1 MNRFSDGFSD
11 NSYDS
16 LLDEYAGE
24 SLGARSSKQNDKPA
38 VQKKSTP
45 VNQRP
50 APQKKPEFDIDI
62 SSRKVEKKSQLD
74 IELIKPFEDNQPVK
88 SDTMEFSKKTMPV
101 RKDNA
106 RKPIAKSN
114 KSKGIDLS
122 AIKSFIASKIPAKKE
137 AVTEQD
143 NANYYNN
150 SKEKPKVIYK
160 QNGKIKFDFAVL
172 IGLIIKTIRNNQ
184 KECIIFGCCILLSI
198 AISAIALS
206 CVNDVLAI
214 NRQDSEAVEVVLPN
228 EADTSVALKV
238 LDKAG
243 LIKNRIFCSLFLN
256 LMGESD
262 EGYLPGVY
270 YLTADLGV
278 EKMIDRFKTSS
289 KRGAMIS
296 VTIPEG
302 YTLDQIFERLEKNDI
317 CTAESLYQTVE
328 AVDFGAEYD
337 FIAKLDNVEE
347 RYQVLEGYMFP
358 ATYEFEQGADPGSV
372 IRKFLDAFKSRWTE
386 EYAARAAELGMS
398 VDDIIRLASIV
409 EKEGANKEQFTLVS
423 SVLHNRLNRSGIYP
437 LLQCDST
444 KDYVEN
450 TIAKRVNS
458 TAKISSYIIKYNT
471 YDPKCIGLPVSSICN
486 PGPDAIEA
494 ALYPDTTN
502 YYFFRHD
509 KNGKIYMAE
518 KPEEHAANGRLVEK
532 VNAED

>member
-24 SLGARSSKQNDKPA
+24 SLGARSSKQNEKTE
-38 VQKKSTP
+38 VTKKSTP
-45 VNQRP
+45 VTQRP

-62 SSRKVEKKSQLD
+62 SSRSVEKKSQLD
-74 IELIKPFEDNQPVK
+74 IELIKPFEESQPAK
-88 SDTMEFSKKTMPV
+88 SDTMEFSKRTV
-101 RKDNA
+101 SSQNNT
-106 RKPIAKSN
+106 RKPVVKSN
-114 KSKGIDLS
+114 KSKGMDFS
-122 AIKSFIASKIPAKKE
+122 AVKTFIASKIPAKKE
-137 AVTEQD
+137 VANEQNND
-143 NANYYNN
+143 TYYNEPK
-150 SKEKPKVIYK
+150 KEPKIIYK

-172 IGLIIKTIRNNQ
+172 IARIIKLVRNNQ
-184 KECIIFGCCILLSI
+184 KQCIIFGCCILISI
-198 AISAIALS
+198 IISAIALS
-206 CVNDVLAI
+206 CVNDILAI

-228 EADTSVALKV
+228 DADTSVALKV
-238 LDKAG
+238 LDEAG
-243 LIKNRIFCSLFLN
+243 LIKNRLFCNLFLSV
-256 LMGESD
+256 MGEKD
-262 EGYLPGVY
+262 DGYLPGVY

-302 YTLDQIFERLEKNDI
+302 YTIDQIFERLEKNDI
-317 CTAESLYQTVE
+317 CTAESLYQTLE

-337 FIAKLDNVEE
+337 FIAKLDNTED
-347 RYQVLEGYMFP
+347 RYHALEGYMFP

-372 IRKFLDAFKSRWTE
+372 IRKFLDAFKSRWSE
-386 EYAARAAELGMS
+386 KYAARAAELNMS

-450 TIAKRVNS
+450 TIAQRVNS
-458 TAKISSYIIKYNT
+458 TAKISSYIAKYNT
-471 YDPKCIGLPVSSICN
+471 YDPKCIGLPVSAICN
-486 PGPDAIEA
+486 PGITAIEA
-494 ALYPDTTN
+494 ALYPDNTN

-518 KPEEHAANGRLVEK
+518 KPEEHAANGRTVEK

>member
-24 SLGARSSKQNDKPA
+24 SLGAHSSKKNERADMP
-38 VQKKSTP
+38 KKSPPST
-45 VNQRP
+45 QKT

-62 SSRKVEKKSQLD
+62 SSHSVERKPQLD
-74 IELIKPFEDNQPVK
+74 IELIKPFEDSNPVK
-88 SDTMEFSKKTMPV
+88 SDTMEFSREAMPT
-101 RKDNA
+101 KNNSTT
-106 RKPIAKSN
+106 KNS
-114 KSKGIDLS
+114 KSKGIDLNS
-122 AIKSFIASKIPAKKE
+122 VKSFIASKIPAKKE
-137 AVTEQD
+137 TATEQNDDAYYVPD
-143 NANYYNN
+143 N
-150 SKEKPKVIYK
+150 KPKVIYK

-172 IGLIIKTIRNNQ
+172 IGLIIRFVRNNQ
-184 KECIIFGCCILLSI
+184 KQCIIFGCCILISI
-198 AISAIALS
+198 ALSAIALS

-214 NRQDSEAVEVVLPN
+214 NRQESEAVEVVLPN
-228 EADTSVALKV
+228 DADTSEALKV

-243 LIKNRIFCSLFLN
+243 LIKNRLFCNLFLD

-317 CTAESLYQTVE
+317 CTAESLYQTIE

-337 FIAKLDNVEE
+337 FIAKLDNIED
-347 RYQVLEGYMFP
+347 RYNVLEGYMFP

-372 IRKFLDAFKSRWTE
+372 IRKFLDAFKSRWSE
-386 EYAARAAELGMS
+386 KYAARAAELNMS
-398 VDDIIRLASIV
+398 VDDIIRLASII

-450 TIAKRVNS
+450 TIAARVNS
-458 TAKISSYIIKYNT
+458 TAKISSYITKYNT
-471 YDPKCIGLPVSSICN
+471 YDPKCIGLPVGSICN

-494 ALYPDTTN
+494 ALYPDNTN